1 MIPELAT
8 LIREAACPGCG
19 HLVLECHD
27 GQQCLWRPASESPAA
42 RRLQESTPLSVAAL
56 LGPQCDCTLSD
67 AEALSALLHRVAAD
81 WAGEKFTRM
90 CNDPEWAGQAPS
102 MGFQATYSQYLVE
115 DR

>member
-8 LIREAACPGCG
+8 LIRQADCPTCG
-19 HLVLECHD
+19 HPVLASHD
-27 GQQCLWRPASESPAA
+27 GEKCLWREASDSPGAQ
-42 RRLQESTPLSVAAL
+42 RLQARSPLSVAAL

-67 AEALSALLHRVAAD
+67 AQALSALLHRVAAE
-81 WAGEKFTRM
+81 WAEEKFTRL
-90 CNDPEWAGQAPS
+90 CNDPDWAGQEPS